1 VDELWATA
9 TDTEYG
15 TTSERFAY
23 YRCPDC
29 DCLSI
34 HPLPADRLDEIYP
47 PTYYSFTS
55 GGGAGGTGVT
65 DRVKARLDARSFRR
79 ATALIAGERPRILD
93 VGGGDGAI
101 SEAFV
106 HASSGRAR
114 ATVVDI
120 DPESIEAAKGRGL
133 DGVASRFED
142 FETEER
148 FDLILML
155 NLVEHVADPIPLLR
169 RAGELLE
176 VGGLVWLQT
185 PNFRSLDA
193 RLFRHRNWA
202 GYHCPRHW
210 VIFSEDG
217 LRRGLSSAGLE
228 PVRFSRT
235 QGGAFWAASLLGLR
249 RARGAQSGAGLPK
262 PLVRSPAFGPLAA
275 AGAAFDL
282 ATRRVRAVS
291 QVAVLARPSTRAPVE
306 PRVPRAM

>member
-1 VDELWATA
+1 MAERWATA

-34 HPLPADRLDEIYP
+34 HPLPADRLEQIYP
-47 PTYYSFTS
+47 PTYYSFAS
-55 GGGAGGTGVT
+55 GGGTGGGTAT
-65 DRVKARLDARSFRR
+65 ERVKAWLDARAYRR
-79 ATALIAGERPRILD
+79 ATELIDCERTRILD

-101 SEAFV
+101 AAAFV
-106 HASSGRAR
+106 RASGGRAS

-120 DPESIEAAKGRGL
+120 DPQSIDAARRRGL
-133 DGVASRFED
+133 DGTASRFED

-148 FDLILML
+148 FDLVLML
-155 NLVEHVADPIPLLR
+155 NLVEHVADPLALLR
-169 RAGELLE
+169 KAGSLLE
-176 VGGLVWLQT
+176 PGGLVWLQT

-249 RARGAQSGAGLPK
+249 RARRPRSGSELPR
-262 PLVRSPAFGPLAA
+262 PLVRYRAFGPLAA
-275 AGAAFDL
+275 AGAGFDL
-282 ATRRVRAVS
+282 MTRRIRSVS
-291 QVAVLARPSTRAPVE
+291 QVVVLARTSESSTG
-306 PRVPRAM
+306 

>member
-1 VDELWATA
+1 MEELWATA

-15 TTSERFAY
+15 TTSERFSY

-34 HPLPADRLDEIYP
+34 HPLPADRLDQIYP
-47 PTYYSFTS
+47 STYYSFAS
-55 GGGAGGTGVT
+55 GGGAGGAGIT
-65 DRVKARLDARSFRR
+65 DRVKAWLDARSYRR
-79 ATALIAGERPRILD
+79 ATELIAGERPRILD

-101 SEAFV
+101 SEVLV
-106 HASSGRAR
+106 HASGGRAS

-120 DPESIEAAKGRGL
+120 DPESVEAARARGL

-142 FETEER
+142 FETDAR

-155 NLVEHVADPIPLLR
+155 NLVEHVAHPIPLLR
-169 RAGELLE
+169 KAGELLE

-210 VIFSEDG
+210 VIFSEEG

-249 RARGAQSGAGLPK
+249 RARQPPAGPGLPK
-262 PLVRSPAFGPLAA
+262 PLVSYRSFGPLAA
-275 AGAAFDL
+275 AGAGFDL
-282 ATRRVRAVS
+282 MTRWVRPVA
-291 QVAVLARPSTRAPVE
+291 QIAVLARNLSEAGLGANRVE
-306 PRVPRAM
+306 